1 MPFCS
6 LEAYIAVSQP
16 ILNRNTEPDLY
27 AKPTT
32 ASIRNWTYILFRQKP
47 GKADECGGRDSNPG
61 STAFFAGAWE
71 AAILNQARLPPP

>member
-27 AKPTT
+27 AKPT
-32 ASIRNWTYILFRQKP
+32 SIRNWTYILLDRNRESRGVRRPGFEPGINGCLRWSVGGRHPKP
-47 GKADECGGRDSNPG
+47 G
-61 STAFFAGAWE
+61 
-71 AAILNQARLPPP
+71 